1 MIEAILDKKT
11 FTKDDLVY
19 MLKAEGEDMDRLFK
33 KSMAVKE
40 YYIQNKVY
48 FRGLIEFSN
57 ICRKDCLYCG
67 IRKSN
72 VKVHRYDIADEEI
85 LKAAQFAYENHF
97 GSIVLQS
104 GERKS
109 PAFTKRI
116 TKLLDGMDKL
126 SGGKL
131 RVTLSCGEQSRETYK
146 EWFEHGAA
154 RYLLRIETSDRNLY
168 AKLHP
173 NDTLHDFDER
183 LECLYDLKDLGYQ
196 TGSGVMIGLPFQSHE
211 SLAEDL
217 LWMQSIDLDMIGMG
231 PYLEHEDTPLYAFRH
246 LLLPQKK
253 RFELALNM
261 VAALRILMKDVN
273 IAAATALQSIHK
285 LGREKAIKI
294 GANVIMPNV
303 TPGEFRDDY
312 HLYNNKPCTDE
323 NPEDCKSCLEMR
335 VGLAGNKIAY
345 DEWGDSKHYNKRM
358 MNLRGRARPGI

>member
-1 MIEAILDKKT
+1 MIDAILDKET
-11 FTKDDLVY
+11 YIKDDLVQ
-19 MLKAEGEDMDRLFK
+19 MLIAESPDRDRLFK

-40 YYIQNKVY
+40 EYVQNKVY

-57 ICRKDCLYCG
+57 SCRKDCLYCG

-72 VKVHRYDIADEEI
+72 GKVHRYDIADEEI
-85 LKAAQFAYENHF
+85 LKAARFAWENHF
-97 GSIVLQS
+97 GSVVLQS
-104 GERKS
+104 GELKG

-116 TKLLDGMDKL
+116 TALLDEMQRF
-126 SGGKL
+126 SNGKL
-131 RVTLSCGEQSRETYK
+131 RITLSCGEQDKETYK

-154 RYLLRIETSDRNLY
+154 RYLLRIETSDRELY
-168 AKLHP
+168 TKLHP

-183 LECLYDLKDLGYQ
+183 LQCLSDLRDLGYQ
-196 TGSGVMIGLPFQSHE
+196 TGSGVMIGLPFQTHE

-231 PYLEHEDTPLYAFRH
+231 PYLEHEDTPLYQYRH
-246 LLLPQKK
+246 LLMPQKK
-253 RFELALNM
+253 RFELALKM

-273 IAAATALQSIHK
+273 IAAATALQSIDK
-285 LGREKAIKI
+285 RGREKAIKI
-294 GANVIMPNV
+294 GANVIMPNI

-323 NPEDCKSCLEMR
+323 NPEDCKTCLEMR

-345 DEWGDSKHYNKRM
+345 DEWGDSKHYDKRVVS
-358 MNLRGRARPGI
+358 